1 MKSNEQLDIL
11 VRLLQLEQRFESY
24 SRLYDEEMEEIRE
37 TLLRLREDVLKLAQ
51 ASEEDLA
58 VDEELLQTDG
68 EGQDSSGETTPD
80 YSPTDMS
87 L

>member
-24 SRLYDEEMEEIRE
+24 SRLYDDEMEEIRE
-37 TLLRLREDVLKLAQ
+37 TLLRLREDILKLAQ
-51 ASEEDLA
+51 APEENLA
-58 VDEELLQTDG
+58 VVEELLQTDG
-68 EGQDSSGETTPD
+68 DGQDPSEETTLD